1 MKYRLKRDTLN
12 WCICMA
18 LYAQPHGFISFKGM
32 GL

>member
-1 MKYRLKRDTLN
+1 MKFRLKRHTLN